1 MRPYFYAVSSLWVDD
16 FVSKDRRINACPL
29 AKRKTEVH
37 VMSQIQVNNLS
48 FYYEESGDDIFKNV
62 SFSIDTSW
70 KLGFVGRNGRG
81 KTTFLNL
88 LLGKYEYE
96 GSIISQEVF
105 EYFPYTVQNKEKN
118 TIDVAEDIYPEY
130 ELWKLLRELNLLEVP
145 AEVLYR
151 PFKTLSNGEQTKVML
166 AVLFLKEHHFL
177 LIDEPT
183 NHLDVMA
190 RQAVS
195 RYLNKKT
202 GFILVSHDR
211 VFLDACIDHVLAL
224 NKNTIEV
231 VQGNFST
238 WWENKRQ
245 KDESEIQENEK
256 LKKEVGRLQETV
268 KQASNWS
275 DTLEKTKFGT
285 RIGGLK
291 PDRGAIGHKAAKM
304 MKRAK
309 SAEKRMEKAVTDKAS
324 LLKDLETAED
334 LKIIPASHHK
344 EVLVS
349 MEDVT
354 LVYGGNEQTDGEK
367 TAGENAADG
376 NAADGNA
383 VGKKVVCEHLSF
395 EVRQGERVALE
406 GSNGCGKSTIIKA
419 VSGVGIPDCEKPRVV
434 CGRIEIASGLVISYV
449 SQDTSWLCG
458 GLSDF
463 IAAYGLNDTLFRAVL
478 RKLDFS
484 REQFDKELQYYSE
497 GQKKKVLLAKSLCEQ
512 AHLYIWDEPLNFI
525 DVFSR
530 MQIEELIKKY
540 RLTMIFV
547 EHDIAF
553 TEKIATKRI
562 QLYLKE

>member
-1 MRPYFYAVSSLWVDD
+1 
-16 FVSKDRRINACPL
+16 
-29 AKRKTEVH
+29 
-37 VMSQIQVNNLS
+37 MSQIQVNNLS

-62 SFSIDTSW
+62 TFSIDTSW

-88 LLGKYEYE
+88 LMGKYEYE
-96 GSIISQEVF
+96 GSIISPEVF
-105 EYFPYTVQNKEKN
+105 DYFPYTVQDKEKN
-118 TIDVAEDIYPEY
+118 TIDVAEDIYPDY
-130 ELWKLLRELNLLEVP
+130 ELWRLLRELNLLEVE

-151 PFKTLSNGEQTKVML
+151 PFKTLSNGEQTKVLL

-195 RYLNKKT
+195 RYLNSKT

-211 VFLDACIDHVLAL
+211 AFLDACIDHVLAL

-231 VQGNFST
+231 VQGNFTT
-238 WWENKRQ
+238 WWDNKRQ

-256 LKKEVGRLQETV
+256 LKKEVGRLQDAA

-291 PDRGAIGHKAAKM
+291 PDRGAIGHKSAKM

-309 SAEKRMEKAVTDKAS
+309 SAEKRMEKAVTDKAA

-334 LKIIPASHHK
+334 LKIIPVSHHK

-354 LVYGGNEQTDGEK
+354 LVYGENGQTDGKKTSDGK
-367 TAGENAADG
+367 TA
-376 NAADGNA
+376 
-383 VGKKVVCEHLSF
+383 GKKVVCKHLSF
-395 EVRQGERVALE
+395 EVRRGERVALE
-406 GSNGCGKSTIIKA
+406 GDNGCGKSTIIKA
-419 VSGVGIPDCEKPRVV
+419 LPGVGIPDGEKPRVLS
-434 CGRIEIASGLVISYV
+434 GRIEVASGLVISYV
-449 SQDTSWLCG
+449 SQDTSWLRG

-463 IAAYGLNDTLFRAVL
+463 ITAYGLNDTLFRAVL

-540 RLTMIFV
+540 RLTMIFA
-547 EHDIAF
+547 EHDMAF

-562 QLYLKE
+562 RLHNQ